1 MRRRIDAAASHLPP
15 RLSRWIDWGFSRWPG
30 RVLTGTATGFARI
43 ELFDRAMTIAAQFF
57 TSIFP
62 ILLMASAWFGVDS
75 KALGG
80 ATGLPQQAQEVLDEA
95 VNGSTSATFGTL
107 GALIVLVSA
116 TSLSRALTRAYAAIW
131 VLPRPTLSLGGA
143 WRWVAALLALALA
156 VVVTF
161 TLTKRASEQPPRG
174 LWGVL
179 LSFTLDLAIGV
190 FVPWVLL
197 ARQVRPR
204 HLLPGAILMAV
215 TLMFVRPATA
225 AWMPHAL
232 DVSARRYGPIGVAF
246 TYLAC
251 LYTLSFCWLTAA
263 LVGQVVTTDEGPLGA
278 WIRGRTA
285 SERS

>member
-1 MRRRIDAAASHLPP
+1 
-15 RLSRWIDWGFSRWPG
+15 
-30 RVLTGTATGFARI
+30 
-43 ELFDRAMTIAAQFF
+43 
-57 TSIFP
+57 
-62 ILLMASAWFGVDS
+62 
-75 KALGG
+75 
-80 ATGLPQQAQEVLDEA
+80 
-95 VNGSTSATFGTL
+95 
-107 GALIVLVSA
+107 
-116 TSLSRALTRAYAAIW
+116 